1 MVCERFF
8 SSSPSTSAS
17 TLPSNSFSIVRLMR
31 DIIKSHQKESIT
43 KYYLFNCFPSLS
55 ICWIFKRE
63 RFGICSGCM
72 VSHGIFG
79 GYDVRGVYGESLTE
93 REALRLG
100 KAFGTFVAKECGA
113 GKKRSPRIACGR
125 DNRPSSPSLFLAF
138 AEGMRSTGCVV
149 FDLGVV
155 PSPVAYFGAFA
166 LQTDGAAVVTA
177 SHNPPKYNGIKMLSG
192 IWPLSSA
199 QLAEVKTIFESG
211 EFAEKPRLAWGA
223 LHEKTVVEEY
233 LRFACSKLERVE
245 GLKVVVDGANAVA
258 GEVGVKL
265 LKKLGATVVALHCD
279 LDGTFPNH
287 LADPSKPENVRDLQA
302 LVLKEKA
309 DLGVAFDGDGD
320 RSVFVDE
327 RGGIIKSDDANVLFI
342 REVLAKKKGSVGFEL
357 RCSMVVR
364 EEIEKL
370 GGTAVETNAGRIA
383 VRESMR
389 NGAVFACE
397 STGHVCFAE
406 NNGFDDGIFA
416 SAKFCEILALKKT
429 PASVLASSVKR
440 YFATRELRIEC
451 ERKQEAVEQ
460 VEERLKAK
468 GLKLLL
474 SDGVKYA
481 DGNAWGLVRASQTEP
496 LLSTRFEGRTRKDLE
511 RVYALFAEAMPSFAK
526 LPQLESVLQN

>member
-1 MVCERFF
+1 
-8 SSSPSTSAS
+8 
-17 TLPSNSFSIVRLMR
+17 
-31 DIIKSHQKESIT
+31 
-43 KYYLFNCFPSLS
+43 
-55 ICWIFKRE
+55 
-63 RFGICSGCM
+63 M

-138 AEGMRSTGCVV
+138 AEGLRSTGCVV
-149 FDLGVV
+149 FNLGVV

-223 LHEKTVVEEY
+223 LHEKNVVEEY

-342 REVLAKKKGSVGFEL
+342 REILGKGKRGAVGFEL

-364 EEIEKL
+364 EEIERL
-370 GGTAVETNAGRIA
+370 SGTAIETNAGRIA

-397 STGHVCFAE
+397 TTGHVCFAD
-406 NNGFDDGIFA
+406 NNGFDDGIFS
-416 SAKFCEILALKKT
+416 SAKFCELLKKGG
-429 PASVLASSVKR
+429 AASSLAATVKH
-440 YFATRELRIEC
+440 YFATRELRFEC
-451 ERKQEAVEQ
+451 ERKFEAIESA
-460 VEERLKAK
+460 EKALKAR
-468 GLKLLL
+468 KLRLL
-474 SDGVKYA
+474 TSDGVKYS
-481 DGNAWGLVRASQTEP
+481 DKSAWGLVRASQTEP
-496 LLSTRFEGRTRKDLE
+496 LLSARFEGKTRKDLE
-511 RVYALFAEAMPSFAK
+511 RVYALFAGAMPSFAK
-526 LPQLESVLQN
+526 LPPLESVLQA

>member
-1 MVCERFF
+1 
-8 SSSPSTSAS
+8 
-17 TLPSNSFSIVRLMR
+17 
-31 DIIKSHQKESIT
+31 
-43 KYYLFNCFPSLS
+43 
-55 ICWIFKRE
+55 
-63 RFGICSGCM
+63 M

-79 GYDVRGVYGESLTE
+79 GYDVRGIYGESLTE
-93 REALRLG
+93 KEALRLG
-100 KAFGTFVAKECGA
+100 KAFGTFVMRESNAIA
-113 GKKRSPRIACGR
+113 RSPRIACGR
-125 DNRPSSPSLFLAF
+125 DNRLSSPSLFSAF
-138 AEGMRSTGCVV
+138 AEGLRSTGCVV

-166 LQTDGAAVVTA
+166 LKTDGAAVVTA

-192 IWPLSSA
+192 IWPLSST
-199 QLAEVKTIFESG
+199 QLAEVKKIFESG
-211 EFAEKPRLAWGA
+211 EFVEKPRLAWGA
-223 LHEKTVVEEY
+223 LHEKSVLDEY
-233 LRFACSKLERVE
+233 LRFACLKLKPLD
-245 GLKVVVDGANAVA
+245 GMKIVVDGANAVA

-265 LKKLGATVVALHCD
+265 LKKLGAKVVALHCD

-287 LADPSKPENVRDLQA
+287 LADPSKPENVVDLQKR
-302 LVLKEKA
+302 VLREKA
-309 DLGVAFDGDGD
+309 VAGIAFDGDGD
-320 RSVFVDE
+320 RAVFVDE
-327 RGGIIKSDDANVLFI
+327 RGGVMKSDDANVLFI